1 MPGRSA
7 SLLPLILLAG
17 LACAGAFAYWYGGF
31 TFESFVRHREEIDR
45 LVADHRFVAVVG
57 FVAIYS
63 ATVSLSIPGAVFLTV
78 AGGFLFG
85 VAVGAA
91 ASVAGASIGATFI
104 FLLARSAIGEP
115 LLKRAGPR
123 AAKLARGFRHDA
135 FSYLLFLRLIPAF
148 PFFLV
153 NLVPA
158 LAGVRLGPFV
168 AATVLGVVPAAIVY
182 ALAGRGLGSIID
194 MQLAAQSRCLARGD
208 SVCPLSFDARAVLTP
223 ELIAAL
229 VGLALLAL
237 LPVLVTHLRRQRSVA
252 K

>member
-17 LACAGAFAYWYGGF
+17 LACAGAFAYRYGGF

-45 LVADHRFVAVVG
+45 FVADHRLAAVVG
-57 FVAIYS
+57 FIAVYS
-63 ATVSLSIPGAVFLTV
+63 AAVSLSIPGAVFLTV

-85 VAVGAA
+85 VGVGAA

-115 LLKRAGPR
+115 LLKGAGPR
-123 AAKLARGFRHDA
+123 AAKLARGFRQDA
-135 FSYLLFLRLIPAF
+135 FNYLLFLRLVPAF

-158 LAGVRLGPFV
+158 LAGVRLGPFL
-168 AATVLGVVPAAIVY
+168 AATVLGV
-182 ALAGRGLGSIID
+182 
-194 MQLAAQSRCLARGD
+194 
-208 SVCPLSFDARAVLTP
+208 
-223 ELIAAL
+223 
-229 VGLALLAL
+229 
-237 LPVLVTHLRRQRSVA
+237 
-252 K
+252 

>member
-1 MPGRSA
+1 MLGRSA

-31 TFESFVRHREEIDR
+31 TFESFVWHREEIDR
-45 LVADHRFVAVVG
+45 FVADHRLVAVMG
-57 FVAIYS
+57 FIAIYS
-63 ATVSLSIPGAVFLTV
+63 AAVSLSIPGAVFLTV

-104 FLLARSAIGEP
+104 FLLARSAVGEP

-123 AAKLARGFRHDA
+123 AAKLARGFRQDA

-168 AATVLGVVPAAIVY
+168 AATVLGVMPAAIVY

-208 SVCPLSFDARAVLTP
+208 SVCPLSFNARAVLTP

>member
-17 LACAGAFAYWYGGF
+17 VACAGALAYWYGGF
-31 TFESFVRHREEIDR
+31 SFESFVRHREEIDR
-45 LVADHRFVAVVG
+45 FVADHRLVAVLG
-57 FVAIYS
+57 FIAIYS
-63 ATVSLSIPGAVFLTV
+63 AAVSLSIPGGIFLTV
-78 AGGFLFG
+78 TGGFLFG
-85 VAVGAA
+85 VALGAA
-91 ASVAGASIGATFI
+91 ASVLGASIGATFI

-123 AAKLARGFRHDA
+123 AAKLARGFRQDA

-158 LAGVRLGPFV
+158 LAGVRLAPFV
-168 AATVLGVVPAAIVY
+168 AATVLGITPASLVY

-194 MQLAAQSRCLARGD
+194 MQLAAQSRCLARGE
-208 SVCPLSFDARAVLTP
+208 SVCPLAFDARDILTP

-237 LPVLVTHLRRQRSVA
+237 LPVLVTRLRRPRSVA
-252 K
+252 E